1 MDACAANLHC
11 ECQYSLGTKAQKP
24 EGTSMNQADTRV
36 VTDANGQR
44 GVVESLPD
52 PQNNVSGMVGVRL
65 ENGQKLLVPQSV
77 LTTRAD
83 GSFYLPFALSEF
95 LTASAGGSNALTAT
109 ASGQNAGVAAATNVA
124 SAQAGVQTLEHQSRT
139 AEGEIVIPLAA
150 ERVAIGKRVVETGGV
165 RITKTVTEREE
176 TADVPLLSDHVEV
189 ERVAVNRV
197 LDTPPEVR
205 RDGEVLIVP
214 ILEEVLVVEKRLM
227 LREELHIRMTREETH
242 QPQQVIL
249 RREDV
254 QIERFTRDLPVVAE
268 ASTSVSEI

>member
-1 MDACAANLHC
+1 
-11 ECQYSLGTKAQKP
+11 
-24 EGTSMNQADTRV
+24 MNQADTRV

-77 LTTRAD
+77 LATRAD
-83 GSFYLPFALSEF
+83 GSYYLPFALSEF
-95 LTASAGGSNALTAT
+95 LTTSAAGSSTLAAT
-109 ASGQNAGVAAATNVA
+109 ASGQTAGVAANNLA
-124 SAQAGVQTLEHQSRT
+124 SEQVGVQTLEHQTLT

-205 RDGEVLIVP
+205 REGEVLIVP

-242 QPQQVIL
+242 QPQQVTL

-254 QIERFTRDLPVVAE
+254 QIERFTRDQPVVAE
-268 ASTSVSEI
+268 ASASLSEI